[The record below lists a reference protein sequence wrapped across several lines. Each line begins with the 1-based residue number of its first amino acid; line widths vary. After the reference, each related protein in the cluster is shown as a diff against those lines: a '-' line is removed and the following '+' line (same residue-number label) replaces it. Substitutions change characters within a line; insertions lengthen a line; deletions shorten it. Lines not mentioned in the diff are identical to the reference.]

1 MLVVPLNLH
10 TIWEFFKFILLLE
23 TSPLD
28 WFLIIY
34 QTIFWPF
41 AINSIFHPPMA
52 IGQLSMGEEWEN
64 CHPPVYKAGK
74 TFTTGNFFFHLHQ
87 KIQLFLSSDTTIY
100 INCLSFSNIK
110 FIIQFFLDVEKCL
123 PWPLLPS
130 LSYSR
135 NAPNKRHTI
144 AI

>member
-1 MLVVPLNLH
+1 MLIVPLNLH

-74 TFTTGNFFFHLHQ
+74 NLHNGEFFFPFAPKNSTVPLFRYNNLHKLFVIFKH
-87 KIQLFLSSDTTIY
+87 KIYYTIFFGCWKMSS
-100 INCLSFSNIK
+100 LPPAPFS
-110 FIIQFFLDVEKCL
+110 IIQPKC
-123 PWPLLPS
+123 S
-130 LSYSR
+130 
-135 NAPNKRHTI
+135 K
-144 AI
+144 

>member
-1 MLVVPLNLH
+1 MLIVPLNLH
-10 TIWEFFKFILLLE
+10 TIWEFFKFIFLLE

-52 IGQLSMGEEWEN
+52 SSLWEKN
-64 CHPPVYKAGK
+64 EKTATRRCTKQGK